1 MSILRTLARIRDGD
15 THTDS
20 ADHDAADTDSD
31 ESEHRERPVTD
42 GGTATST
49 GPNTR
54 SDGPSTLQQYWQSDF
69 VRSLPYWFVPFVI
82 TGFFVYGA
90 IGWNFLISLTDYT
103 GFAAVDYSDLDFEMY
118 AEALSSPEV
127 IAAGRNTLALLVAF
141 TLACLVVGLA
151 VAVLL
156 DRHVRFE
163 RTLRTIY
170 LLPMALSFIVTG
182 QFWLW
187 MYNVNNGIVNAFF
200 GVFGLGPYN
209 WVGNPDLVLAAVI
222 FALIW
227 QFSGYC
233 MVVYLAALRGIPDDQ
248 FEAARVDGASTW
260 RMYRRVIIPQLKPA
274 TVSATVVLMIF
285 ALKAFSFLYALF
297 GGYRPPKGA
306 DILATLMVRQAF
318 QLQSWAYASAIAI
331 ILFVMALGVVAPYL
345 YYQYK
350 GGNL

>member
-1 MSILRTLARIRDGD
+1 MSILRTLARIRDGN
-15 THTDS
+15 THTDGT
-20 ADHDAADTDSD
+20 DAED
-31 ESEHRERPVTD
+31 EQRPVTD

-49 GPNTR
+49 GPSTR
-54 SDGPSTLQQYWQSDF
+54 SEDEGPSRLQQYWQSDF
-69 VRSLPYWFVPFVI
+69 VRSLPYWFVPFAVM
-82 TGFFVYGA
+82 GFFVYGA

-118 AEALSSPEV
+118 VEAFSSPEV
-127 IAAGRNTLALLVAF
+127 IAAGRNTLVLLVAF

-151 VAVLL
+151 VAILL
-156 DRHVRFE
+156 DRQVRFE

-209 WVGNPDLVLAAVI
+209 WVGNPDLVLGAVI

-331 ILFVMALGVVAPYL
+331 LLFVMALGVVAPYL

-350 GGNL
+350 GGHL